1 MKGSVKRY
9 CTCVDPVSGRQCGAK
24 CPALLADSKHGE
36 WNYRERLTSSAGLR
50 ELRRRGFATRKAANG
65 FRDEVHALVL
75 LAKGDDGTA
84 ARIGDLIFDRT
95 KRGGQL
101 PDAEDVKRRLG
112 LRGALDRSQTLAEW
126 LDSWIAGK
134 KRLRASTADSYG
146 GHIDTYLKPM
156 LGHIPL
162 DRLSEQH
169 VHDMIDRIQE
179 WNTEIDLAKL
189 EGRKPVCDGDT
200 RRRSARVGIT
210 TQNRI
215 FATLRNALNAARKSR
230 RVDVNI
236 CEFVELEPETS
247 LPARVW
253 TPEQVGHFLDFTEGD
268 RLRLLWRLVLLR
280 GLRRGEAIGL
290 RWEDVVEDDRLLL
303 VRSTVL
309 QIGGRVVAGVP
320 KTRAGEREVSLD
332 ADSAELIAAQRARQA
347 VERDILGDAYADMD
361 LVCAWEDGTT
371 LRPDYVSRRFKMLGV
386 AAGLPEISLHMGRH
400 TAATLGLEAGLD
412 IKVVS
417 DQLGHANTTITQ
429 NLYQHVRRT
438 VHATA
443 AEAVVAL
450 LPPRP
455 RNDGPAAKG
464 TRRGQAAAKPA
475 PAATDE

>member
-9 CTCVDPVSGRQCGAK
+9 CSCADPGTGRQYGAK
-24 CPALLADSKHGE
+24 CPTLVASTKHGQ
-36 WNYRERLTSSAGLR
+36 WDYRERIPSSAGLR
-50 ELRRRGFATRKAANG
+50 ELRRRAFPTRTAANG
-65 FRDEVHALVL
+65 FRDDAHALL
-75 LAKGDDGTA
+75 KLAKGDTGTA

-101 PDAEDVKRRLG
+101 PEAEDVQRRLG

-134 KRLRASTADSYG
+134 KRLRASTTDSYS
-146 GHIDTYLKPM
+146 GHIVTYLKPM

-162 DRLSEQH
+162 DRLGEQH
-169 VHDMIDRIQE
+169 VHDMFDLIEE
-179 WNTEIDLAKL
+179 WNTEIELAKL
-189 EGRKPVCDGDT
+189 GGRKPACDGDT
-200 RRRSARVGIT
+200 RRRSMKVGIS
-210 TQNRI
+210 TQHRI

-236 CEFVELEPETS
+236 CDFVELLPETRI
-247 LPARVW
+247 PVRVW
-253 TPEQVGHFLDFTEGD
+253 TPEQVGHFLEFTEGD

-309 QIGGRVVAGVP
+309 QIGGKVVAGVP

-347 VERDILGDAYADMD
+347 VERDILGDAYADLD
-361 LVCAWEDGTT
+361 LVFAWEDGTT

-417 DQLGHANTTITQ
+417 DQLGHANTNITQ

-455 RNDGPAAKG
+455 RNDGPDRQ
-464 TRRGQAAAKPA
+464 TSRGQAAAKPA
-475 PAATDE
+475 PAATGE